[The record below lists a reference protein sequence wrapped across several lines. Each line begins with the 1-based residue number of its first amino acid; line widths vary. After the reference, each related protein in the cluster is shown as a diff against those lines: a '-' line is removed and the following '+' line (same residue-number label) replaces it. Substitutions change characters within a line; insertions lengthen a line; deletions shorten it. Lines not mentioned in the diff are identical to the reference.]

1 MATASQES
9 PEEETGGDRIDTL
22 RGGGGGGKQ

>member
-22 RGGGGGGKQ
+22 RGGGGGKQ